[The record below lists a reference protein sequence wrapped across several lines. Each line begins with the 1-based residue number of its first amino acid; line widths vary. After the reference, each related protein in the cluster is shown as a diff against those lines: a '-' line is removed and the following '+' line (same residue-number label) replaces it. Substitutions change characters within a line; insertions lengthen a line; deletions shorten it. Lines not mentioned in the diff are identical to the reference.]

1 MKRFSMLLAAG
12 LVASV
17 ALFAGCASAPIPLTV
32 PTPAQLTADFCPVV
46 NADLTALSS
55 STLLTSA
62 QRTLLTTV
70 IIPDNQAVCAAGA
83 AINVANLQT
92 LNATAFPAL
101 IALVGALPMIPSQP
115 AILVGLTLAEP
126 VLTQI
131 INSLPVP
138 AAPTVPAAA
147 PVAASTPLAGAPLQ

>member
-1 MKRFSMLLAAG
+1 MFKTLCLAAG
-12 LVASV
+12 LVAS
-17 ALFAGCASAPIPLTV
+17 ALFAGCATAPIPITI

-46 NADLTALSS
+46 NADLAMLST

-62 QRTLLTTV
+62 QKTLLTTV

-83 AINVANLQT
+83 AINITDLQT

-101 IALVGALPMIPSQP
+101 ITLVGALPMIPNQP
-115 AILVGLTLAEP
+115 AILLGLTLAEP
-126 VLTQI
+126 ILTQI

-138 AAPTVPAAA
+138 AAPAVAASGASA
-147 PVAASTPLAGAPLQ
+147 PVAASA